1 MEELTQYNAELG
13 ALAHALSAPDNAAKV
28 TATLSPEDFRDDA
41 HKAIFIALTDLSA
54 ESRPFD
60 YLDLALR
67 LPEYDDHVYRLA
79 DHSLHA
85 PLLDRFAKHLLDA
98 RRTRTIKQANLALT
112 DALNDPRADH
122 AAALTEFNAACALAD
137 EDGSGASG
145 CAEAIATAH
154 AEYLATDEGGPNAL
168 PTGFQEL
175 DEALNG
181 GFRPGGMYVLAS
193 RPGVGKSALALHFT
207 RKLGSIDHPI
217 AYVSLEMSASD
228 CGARLLTAASGVQRP
243 YKRGFLTAE
252 AKRKLATQADRLRH
266 LPVTFIDAHEAT
278 MGAICSRLARLDR
291 RPRLLVIDYLQLLTC
306 PGHEVRAVEV
316 GAISRSLKQ
325 LALRED
331 LPVLALSQLNRGM
344 EQQNREPRLS
354 DLRES
359 GSIEQDADA
368 VLLMHRPTETT
379 DADGTVEEVQVAL
392 RKNRNGPHA
401 EVTLLFDKP
410 FGRFAEEGRVGAV
423 VEQEDVSYFGS

>member
-1 MEELTQYNAELG
+1 
-13 ALAHALSAPDNAAKV
+13 
-28 TATLSPEDFRDDA
+28 
-41 HKAIFIALTDLSA
+41 
-54 ESRPFD
+54 
-60 YLDLALR
+60 
-67 LPEYDDHVYRLA
+67 LA

-85 PLLDRFAKHLLDA
+85 PLLDRFAKYLLDA
-98 RRTRTIKQANLALT
+98 RRTRTIKRANLALT
-112 DALNDPRADH
+112 DALSDPRADH
-122 AAALTEFNAACALAD
+122 AAALTAFNAACALAD
-137 EDGSGASG
+137 EGGSGASG

-168 PTGFQEL
+168 PTKFKDL

-207 RKLGSIDHPI
+207 RKLGSIDHAI
-217 AYVSLEMSASD
+217 AYVSLEMSAAD
-228 CGARLLTAASGVQRP
+228 CAARLLTAASGVQRP
-243 YKRGFLTAE
+243 FKRGFLTERAKADLAAAAE
-252 AKRKLATQADRLRH
+252 QIRH
-266 LPVTFIDAHEAT
+266 FPVTFIDAHEAT

-410 FGRFAEEGRVGAV
+410 FGRFGEEGKVGAV
-423 VEQEDVSYFGS
+423 VETEDASYYGS

>member
-1 MEELTQYNAELG
+1 MEELTQFTAELG
-13 ALAHALSAPDNAAKV
+13 ALAHALSATENAAKV
-28 TATLSPEDFRDDA
+28 TATLSPEDFQDDA
-41 HKAIFIALTDLSA
+41 PQAIFNALTDLCA

-98 RRTRTIKQANLALT
+98 RRTRTIKSANLALT

-122 AAALTEFNAACALAD
+122 AEALTEFNAACASAD
-137 EDGSGASG
+137 EGGSGASG

-168 PTGFQEL
+168 PTGFQDL

-181 GFRPGGMYVLAS
+181 GFRNGSMYVLAS

-207 RKLGSIDHPI
+207 RKLGSIDHAI
-217 AYVSLEMSASD
+217 AYVSLEMSAAD

-252 AKRKLATQADRLRH
+252 AKRKLETQADRLRH

-368 VLLMHRPTETT
+368 VMLMHRPETT
-379 DADGTVEEVQVAL
+379 DTDEEVEQVQVAL

-401 EVTLLFDKP
+401 EITLLFDKP
-410 FGRFAEEGRVGAV
+410 FGRFSEEGKVGAV
-423 VEQEDVSYFGS
+423 VDTGDQLY

>member
-1 MEELTQYNAELG
+1 MEELTQYTAELG
-13 ALAHALSAPDNAAKV
+13 ALAHALSATENAAKV
-28 TATLSPEDFRDDA
+28 TATLSPEDFQDAA
-41 HKAIFIALTDLSA
+41 HKAIFIALTDLCA

-79 DHSLHA
+79 DHSLRA
-85 PLLDRFAKHLLDA
+85 PILDRFAKYLLDA
-98 RRTRTIKQANLALT
+98 GRTRTIQRANLALT
-112 DALNDPRADH
+112 DALSDPRADPT
-122 AAALTEFNAACALAD
+122 AALTAFNAACALAD
-137 EDGSGASG
+137 EGGSGASG
-145 CAEAIATAH
+145 CAEAIAAAH

-168 PTGFQEL
+168 PTGFKDL

-181 GFRPGGMYVLAS
+181 GFRPGCMYVLAS

-207 RKLGSIDHPI
+207 GKLASIVRAI
-217 AYVSLEMSASD
+217 AYVSLEMSAAD
-228 CGARLLTAASGVQRP
+228 CAGRLLTAASGVQRP
-243 YKRGFLTAE
+243 FKRGFLTE
-252 AKRKLATQADRLRH
+252 RAKADLEREADRLRH
-266 LPVTFIDAHEAT
+266 LPATFMDAHEAT

-368 VLLMHRPTETT
+368 VILIHRPDTT
-379 DADGTVEEVQVAL
+379 DTDEAVEEVQVAL

-401 EVTLLFDKP
+401 EITLLFDKP
-410 FGRFAEEGRVGAV
+410 FGRFNEEGKVGAV
-423 VEQEDVSYFGS
+423 VEREDQLY